1 VVRDPW
7 QDPDVKAWMARTAET
22 LPAKI
27 KASNVVIS
35 LAPSNG
41 KPDVKFSVEL
51 GMSIMLD
58 KPILAVVQP
67 GTRVPD
73 HLVRVADLIVEC
85 DMNNPADQERLAEAI
100 KKFVEK
106 HIKGS

>member
-1 VVRDPW
+1 MLSYP
-7 QDPDVKAWMARTAET
+7 
-22 LPAKI
+22 
-27 KASNVVIS
+27 
-35 LAPSNG
+35 LAPSTG
-41 KPDVKFSVEL
+41 EPDVKFSVEL

-67 GTRVPD
+67 GAKVPD
-73 HLVRVADLIVEC
+73 HLARVADLIVEC
-85 DMNNPADQERLAEAI
+85 DMNNPADQEKLAEAI